1 MANETSATKPVMYI
15 FLNKGLGMSAG
26 KLASQAA
33 HAAVEA
39 YLLSD
44 KELIKDWRL
53 GLHYTKLVMQ
63 ARDAEHIGTIQEYLK
78 ERGFVSTAIIDEG
91 LTEIEPHVVTALGV
105 EIVDKSD
112 PNVAATFS
120 TFELFRD
127 SIRLRLE
134 IDR

>member
-1 MANETSATKPVMYI
+1 MAAEAPTTNPVMYI
-15 FLNKGLGMSAG
+15 FVNKGLQMSPG
-26 KLASQAA
+26 KMAAQAS

-63 ARDAEHIGTIQEYLK
+63 ARDESHIGTIQEYLK
-78 ERGFVSTAIIDEG
+78 ERGFISTAIIDEG

-105 EIVDKSD
+105 EIVDKND

-120 TFELFRD
+120 TFELYKEK
-127 SIRLRLE
+127 IKITLE
-134 IDR
+134 MVR